1 MPLSPTAQMFVNLA
15 RERDRAE
22 LQPPYVRYSGPNGI
36 ELGQPNTA
44 ALRAVE
50 MEELTDEEYVV
61 RLGVSHL

>member
-15 RERDRAE
+15 RERDRTD
-22 LQPPYVRYSGPNGI
+22 LQHPYVRYPGPNGM

-50 MEELTDEEYVV
+50 MEKLTDEEYAV